1 MLKTA
6 WSLVRDGR
14 IFREHG
20 IYIDISNGVCARK
33 STFMYVCVC
42 FSVSVSVSLS
52 LHPCHLPKVVRYSV
66 WTTRVRVAY
75 NQVPKRSVERE
86 RENEKYRIPITFL
99 LILSL
104 LRDRESAFGAR
115 VLTIYNFS

>member
-33 STFMYVCVC
+33 STFMYVCVFQC
-42 FSVSVSVSLS
+42 QCQCVTFIASVPPSQSGSLQRVDNES
-52 LHPCHLPKVVRYSV
+52 AGGLQSGAQKVGR
-66 WTTRVRVAY
+66 
-75 NQVPKRSVERE
+75 ERE
-86 RENEKYRIPITFL
+86 REREIQNPHHIPTNTV
-99 LILSL
+99 
-104 LRDRESAFGAR
+104 AFAR
-115 VLTIYNFS
+115 